1 MAAKKLVEIEL
12 TIEPGGKTT
21 IEAKGF
27 SNSACLK
34 ETESLEEALGKVSDR
49 KLKPEAHKKVTITD
63 KTKVGQ

>member
-1 MAAKKLVEIEL
+1 MAKQQVEIVVL
-12 TIEPGGKTT
+12 IEPGGKTT

-27 SNSACLK
+27 KNDACLK

-49 KLKPEAHKKVTITD
+49 KLKPEANKKITVAD